1 VVASPIEG
9 KAQQNDTW
17 TEISKN
23 TAKKED
29 KQRDIR
35 RIFKILREV

>member
-1 VVASPIEG
+1 MQQSGTQIEVLRS
-9 KAQQNDTW
+9 
-17 TEISKN
+17 I
-23 TAKKED
+23 AKEEN